1 MKIQEE
7 YNSNIFLK
15 RTLKGIQVGL
25 NICTYVVRVIVILQ
39 NDCHYKYLAFETAG
53 EEDLFFKSDI
63 AIITMNFAFEIGSYS
78 VNPICLPV
86 NIDSKR
92 FWKNLRRYF
101 IAGKIWHSVEL
112 EMI

>member
-1 MKIQEE
+1 M
-7 YNSNIFLK
+7 NI
-15 RTLKGIQVGL
+15 
-25 NICTYVVRVIVILQ
+25 
-39 NDCHYKYLAFETAG
+39 LAFETAG

-101 IAGKIWHSVEL
+101 IAGKIIIWHRVEL
-112 EMI
+112 EMRYPLKMQLFDF